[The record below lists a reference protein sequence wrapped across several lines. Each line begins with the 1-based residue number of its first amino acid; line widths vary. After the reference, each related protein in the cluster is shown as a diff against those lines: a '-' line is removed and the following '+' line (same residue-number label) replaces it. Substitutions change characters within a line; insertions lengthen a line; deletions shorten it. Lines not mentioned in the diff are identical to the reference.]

1 MGWSGL
7 ASNARSPV
15 CSDSPLPTHCGPLQ
29 FGYGRPMEPK
39 KRHRGRWIAAGVAA
53 VVILVVLNFETIIW
67 ASAVLLAEKRPSL
80 LRDAK
85 WNDPASTQLFQG
97 EFGAGTDEA
106 NLLEWLERNR
116 FDIDRPGRRADRL
129 VEGLPCNERVAVTW
143 AADSQ
148 SRLQESEAIV
158 TEAGCL

>member
-1 MGWSGL
+1 
-7 ASNARSPV
+7 
-15 CSDSPLPTHCGPLQ
+15 
-29 FGYGRPMEPK
+29 MEPK
-39 KRHRGRWIAAGVAA
+39 KRHRGRWIIAGVAA
-53 VVILVVLNFETIIW
+53 VVILVALNFETIIW
-67 ASAVLLAEKRPSL
+67 ASAVVLAEKRPSL

-85 WNDPASTQLFQG
+85 WSDPTSAQLFQD
-97 EFGAGTDEA
+97 EFKAGTDEA

-116 FDIDRPGRRADRL
+116 FDIDRSRRRADRL

-148 SRLQESEAIV
+148 SRLQESRAIV